1 MFRIEG
7 SGTWNFAA
15 RCSTKEYQMET
26 SDQYLKYADD
36 CDRMSKEM
44 PAHAETLK
52 VIADAW
58 RSLATEAEHKI
69 KAPPLG
75 SVT

>member
-1 MFRIEG
+1 
-7 SGTWNFAA
+7 
-15 RCSTKEYQMET
+15 MET

-58 RSLATEAEHKI
+58 RSLATEAEKNK

-75 SVT
+75 SVI

>member
-1 MFRIEG
+1 
-7 SGTWNFAA
+7 
-15 RCSTKEYQMET
+15 MET
-26 SDQYLKYADD
+26 SEQYLKYAED

-58 RSLATEAEHKI
+58 RSLAVQAVQKE
-69 KAPPLG
+69 KAPPLD
-75 SVT
+75 SIT

>member
-1 MFRIEG
+1 
-7 SGTWNFAA
+7 
-15 RCSTKEYQMET
+15 MET

-52 VIADAW
+52 VIANAW
-58 RSLATEAEHKI
+58 RALATEAEQK
-69 KAPPLG
+69 KMAPPLG
-75 SVT
+75 ELT

>member
-58 RSLATEAEHKI
+58 RSLATEAKQ
-69 KAPPLG
+69 KKKSPPLG
-75 SVT
+75 DT